1 VHLVGTGVIVS
12 VELEI
17 ETSNCA
23 MTLRK
28 ELHETITKDG
38 NLKGN
43 TFKYYQDGLP
53 LSAGAWEQLLKE
65 LLPKMWA
72 LRTNPLAL
80 GNLHWKERREAL
92 AQLVDFERIEKEVRA
107 KYGIS
112 GDFEALKTKFRGEI
126 DKLQASIA
134 QYQPRIDEAGVVNSP
149 EIIWT
154 PEDEE
159 RLQVLTAGINAQLEK
174 RAKIHEKLVSERQ
187 KLATLQQHARRKAD
201 EAMAAA
207 RKAAE
212 EAMAAARKQAD
223 EAMREFN
230 ERMNKLTS
238 EHRSVNIELSEV
250 IQLAARKETQYN
262 ELNKELEQ
270 LRLQYLAAQWDNLS
284 CPVFGVVC
292 QTSAAVEKMTA
303 DKEVRLAKITQRG
316 SEVRK
321 KTDDIL
327 EEIDHLNKRIA
338 SLKEKQDEV
347 EAKMT
352 ALAAEKPATAATPAV
367 EIPKVEI
374 SQLGI
379 PTTTPEIEALEK
391 QLAALEIASP
401 KELDE
406 LKAKKAAAENY
417 QAALKK
423 ARERVEALKN
433 EWRLQGAELLE
444 KQKALK
450 NIEAC
455 EQEIADRVEEGVNVH
470 FTGICRWQM
479 FRRFLNGGVAPDC
492 QLYVEDKPWE
502 ALNHG
507 LQVMTG
513 LRIITRVNELLNDEN
528 LPVLI
533 DNAES
538 TTGLK
543 DLDVNFQLILTYVKP
558 S

>member
-1 VHLVGTGVIVS
+1 M
-12 VELEI
+12 
-17 ETSNCA
+17 N
-23 MTLRK
+23 LRK

-53 LSAGAWEQLLKE
+53 LSAGAWEKLLNG
-65 LLPKMWA
+65 LLPRMWA

-80 GNLHWKERREAL
+80 GGLHWKERREAL
-92 AQLVDFERIEKEVRA
+92 SQLVDFEKIEKEVRE

-112 GDFEALKTKFRGEI
+112 GDFEALKTKLRSEI
-126 DKLQASIA
+126 DKLQASIS

-149 EIIWT
+149 EVVWT
-154 PEDEE
+154 QEDEA

-187 KLATLQQHARRKAD
+187 KLATLQQQARRKAE
-201 EAMAAA
+201 EAMAEA

-212 EAMAAARKQAD
+212 ETL
-223 EAMREFN
+223 REFN
-230 ERMNKLTS
+230 DKMNQLS
-238 EHRSVNIELSEV
+238 AEHRNINIELSEV

-352 ALAAEKPATAATPAV
+352 ALAAEKPATAATTAV

-391 QLAALEIASP
+391 QLAALEISTP
-401 KELDE
+401 QELDE

-423 ARERVEALKN
+423 AKERVEALKN
-433 EWRLQGAELLE
+433 EWRLQGSILLE
-444 KQKALK
+444 KQKSLK